1 MHGPSISPPSSPFA
15 SAFGHHAQRAHAR
28 RARAIEPSRPRAP
41 ATRRCRRHEQPEQN
55 GRPQGLAIARSL
67 DGRSVSETDKPLGL
81 RMLRA
86 RPSPALP
93 AHFDD
98 PAARHDAKAKPR
110 PRRAGHCVVLALLVG
125 LLVRFV
131 FQKQLSH
138 RRRLKRRL
146 KPHRFFREANPY
158 GPYNDPLV
166 APAWVSHEPW
176 WRRALGRWSRA
187 GDQRAP
193 VFLYSCVGTAEELDA
208 AALHRAL
215 SRPRHRPGALHS
227 RAARRR

>member
-1 MHGPSISPPSSPFA
+1 M
-15 SAFGHHAQRAHAR
+15 
-28 RARAIEPSRPRAP
+28 
-41 ATRRCRRHEQPEQN
+41 
-55 GRPQGLAIARSL
+55 
-67 DGRSVSETDKPLGL
+67 
-81 RMLRA
+81 RA

-138 RRRLKRRL
+138 RKRMKRRL

-176 WRRALGRWSRA
+176 WRRALGRWSA
-187 GDQRAP
+187 A
-193 VFLYSCVGTAEELDA
+193 VLA
-208 AALHRAL
+208 AAIAVFSFFSGYIITTAYHMAPLMLHRSLGDEVAKVMSMVFQGGL
-215 SRPRHRPGALHS
+215 VTSLVTAVILDQLASPPGS
-227 RAARRR
+227 